1 MTQEIKDRRKKVM
14 TQGVKK
20 VDEAPVSASKSEKFK
35 TMDEHKIPLPEL
47 EKRLETSLV
56 NGMDS
61 KTVERLTLLYGKN

>member
-35 TMDEHKIPLPEL
+35 TMVL
-47 EKRLETSLV
+47 
-56 NGMDS
+56 N
-61 KTVERLTLLYGKN
+61 